1 MLLFQILAASGFLGV
16 FILGLF
22 ARLILRGDRSGNKVN
37 LQTTTVNSLPVLVN
51 HDATVRMFKVRFC
64 IALLL
69 TTHEGR
75 IGRISC

>member
-1 MLLFQILAASGFLGV
+1 M
-16 FILGLF
+16 
-22 ARLILRGDRSGNKVN
+22 
-37 LQTTTVNSLPVLVN
+37 TVKSLPVLVN

-69 TTHEGR
+69 MTHEGQ